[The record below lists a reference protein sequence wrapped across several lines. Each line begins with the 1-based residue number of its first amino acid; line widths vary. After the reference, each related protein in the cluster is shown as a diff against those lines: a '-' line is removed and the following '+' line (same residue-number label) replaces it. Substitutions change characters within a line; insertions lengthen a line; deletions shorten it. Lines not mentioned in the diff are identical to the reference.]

1 MTVRWARLEL
11 ADELEAAY
19 EGVKD
24 AEAAY
29 IARLSALVDIKTLQG
44 GRDGYDF
51 YADVPGPDMHEIT
64 QRIVALEYAIEEEYG
79 IHFRT
84 YAIAT
89 PP

>member
-29 IARLSALVDIKTLQG
+29 IARLSEIVDIRTLKG
-44 GRDGYDF
+44 GRQGYDF
-51 YADVPGPDMHEIT
+51 YADVPGPDMHETT
-64 QRIVALEYAIEEEYG
+64 QRIVDLEYAIREEYG
-79 IHFRT
+79 IHFKT

>member
-1 MTVRWARLEL
+1 VTVRWARLEL

-19 EGVKD
+19 ERVKD

-29 IARLSALVDIKTLQG
+29 IARLSEIVDVRTLRG
-44 GRDGYDF
+44 GRQGYDF
-51 YADVPGPDMHEIT
+51 YVAVPGPDMHATT
-64 QRIVALEYAIEEEYG
+64 QRIVDLEFAIREEYG
-79 IHFRT
+79 VHFKT